1 MFRGE
6 HYFLSYSGIEKVQL
20 MEIRR
25 TLEEA
30 EAMMQIKFT
39 YEQIEL
45 LPYLLSVMFLRIRDR
60 RLIDTAFHID
70 EKSLSDTREYHITDI
85 LLEKTGPVPEQERLF
100 ITLQLLTTN
109 IFSGEI
115 LTEKLTE
122 DLEKVVLTCLDL
134 FEKKHLFLLKTNIS

>member
-85 LLEKTGPVPEQERLF
+85 LLEKLAQF
-100 ITLQLLTTN
+100 QNKSDFSSHYNFLQQT
-109 IFSGEI
+109 FFPA
-115 LTEKLTE
+115 K
-122 DLEKVVLTCLDL
+122 
-134 FEKKHLFLLKTNIS
+134 F

>member
-1 MFRGE
+1 VLTLVVSSVKEMFRGE
-6 HYFLSYSGIEKVQL
+6 HYFLSYSGIEKVKL

-60 RLIDTAFHID
+60 RLINTAFHID
-70 EKSLSDTREYHITDI
+70 EKSLSD
-85 LLEKTGPVPEQERLF
+85 
-100 ITLQLLTTN
+100 
-109 IFSGEI
+109 
-115 LTEKLTE
+115 
-122 DLEKVVLTCLDL
+122 
-134 FEKKHLFLLKTNIS
+134 